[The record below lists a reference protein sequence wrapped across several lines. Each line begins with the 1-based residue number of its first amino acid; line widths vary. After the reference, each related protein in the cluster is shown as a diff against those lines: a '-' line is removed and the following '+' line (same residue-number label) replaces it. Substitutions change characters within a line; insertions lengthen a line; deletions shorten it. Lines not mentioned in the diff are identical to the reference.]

1 MAWVRGY
8 ERALTRNFRLSKEI
22 KYIAE
27 HTAVCLIDLCISAYG
42 TGYSCKFFALNIKD
56 FTPKASGGSE
66 YSSFILVVLTLR
78 TPVTNIIHGLF
89 PFLCRSYTA

>member
-1 MAWVRGY
+1 MYARRGRGVMSEFY
-8 ERALTRNFRLSKEI
+8 PGFFGLCKEI

-42 TGYSCKFFALNIKD
+42 TGYSCKFFALNIED

-66 YSSFILVVLTLR
+66 
-78 TPVTNIIHGLF
+78 
-89 PFLCRSYTA
+89 